1 MEESTVEAEVLW
13 APTPEMVERSQLTRY
28 IRWLAENRDL
38 HFEDYH
44 ALWRWSVTEI
54 EEFWGTLWE
63 YFGVI
68 ASRDP
73 QGAPGSEAEEARFE
87 QVLAERVMP
96 GARWFEG
103 ARLNYAEH
111 IFRGKAEDEVA
122 VSYASE
128 LRPLTELRWGEL
140 REQVGAVRE
149 GLRALGVAP
158 GDRVVAYLPNGPEA
172 LVAFLATASLGAIW
186 SSCSPDFGPGSIV
199 DRFAQIEP
207 KVMFTV
213 DGYRYGGKDF
223 DRLEVVADVAAQIR
237 SLERIVVVP
246 YLSASPELSDLAD
259 HPKVAEPMTW
269 GQLAELGQGAEL
281 TFERVPFDHPLWVL
295 YSSGTTGLPKAI
307 VHGHG
312 GILMEQ
318 LKKGFLH
325 LDAQTG
331 DRFFW
336 FSTTGWMM
344 WNFLVGVLLTPAS
357 IILYD
362 GNPSYPDMGVLWDLA
377 ERTGMTCFGTS
388 AAYIAAC
395 MKDGVEPGNGR
406 DLSRLRSVGSTGSPL
421 SPEGFDWVYEHV
433 GEDTWLFS
441 TSGGTDVCTAFV
453 GGVPILP
460 VYKGELQGRALGAK
474 VEAFDEDGKSVIDK
488 VGELV
493 ITEPM
498 PSMPVFFWGDD
509 DGSRYRSSY
518 FEMYPGIWRHGD
530 WIEITSRGTAI
541 IYGRSD
547 STINRGGVRM
557 GTSEIYRAVADVPEV
572 VDSLVVDVPRPG
584 TEGWMP
590 LFVVL
595 QEGAKLDDDLESE
608 IKRRIREQCSPRH
621 VPNEI
626 FQIAEVPRT
635 LSGKVLEVPVKRIL
649 MGEPAEK
656 AASRDSLANPAAL
669 DYFTEFAAGQQ
680 S

>member
-1 MEESTVEAEVLW
+1 MDESTTEAEILW

-28 IRWLAENRDL
+28 LRWLAENRDL
-38 HFEDYH
+38 HFPDYH

-63 YFGVI
+63 YFEVI
-68 ASRDP
+68 SDP
-73 QGAPGSEAEEARFE
+73 PYEE
-87 QVLAERVMP
+87 VLKERVMP

-111 IFRGKAEDEVA
+111 IFRGKDEHEVA
-122 VSYASE
+122 VVYASE
-128 LRPLTELRWGEL
+128 LRELSELRWGEL
-140 REQVGAVRE
+140 KEQVGAVRE
-149 GLRALGVAP
+149 GLQALGVSR

-172 LVAFLATASLGAIW
+172 LIAFLAAASLGAVW

-223 DRLEVVADVAAQIR
+223 DRLDVVAEVAAQIP

-246 YLSASPELSDLAD
+246 YLSAAPQLSVLEE
-259 HPKVAEPMTW
+259 HPKVAAPMTW
-269 GQLAELGQGAEL
+269 GQLRELGSGAEL

-307 VHGHG
+307 VQGHG
-312 GILMEQ
+312 GILLEQ

-336 FSTTGWMM
+336 FTTTGWMM
-344 WNFLVGVLLTPAS
+344 WNFLIGVLLTPAS
-357 IILYD
+357 IVLYD
-362 GNPSYPDMGVLWDLA
+362 GNPGSPDMGVLWDLA

-395 MKDGVEPGNGR
+395 MKDGVEPGSDR

-421 SPEGFDWVYEHV
+421 APEGFDWVYEHV
-433 GEDTWLFS
+433 GQDTWLFS
-441 TSGGTDVCTAFV
+441 TSGGTDLCTAFV

-474 VEAFDEDGKSVIDK
+474 VEAFDEEGKSVVDE

-498 PSMPVFFWGDD
+498 PSMPVFLWGDE
-509 DGSRYRSSY
+509 DGSRYRDSY
-518 FEMYPGIWRHGD
+518 FEVYPGIWRHGD

-547 STINRGGVRM
+547 STINRGGIRM

-572 VDSLVVDVPRPG
+572 LESLVVDVAKPG
-584 TEGWMP
+584 TVGWMP

-595 QEGAKLDDDLESE
+595 RDGAELTDELSGE

-621 VPNEI
+621 VPNDI

-649 MGEPAEK
+649 MGEPPER
-656 AASRDSLANPAAL
+656 AASRDSLANPASL
-669 DYFTEFAAGQQ
+669 DYFTELAATL
-680 S
+680 